1 MQLALF
7 LLVPLLPVTEKYL
20 LGLLGLSSGMFITF
34 LLFLASFF
42 FFLMDTLANMVVT
55 KHFSDH
61 IGKLVKFICKK
72 MKSRK
77 VIIHLETP

>member
-34 LLFLASFF
+34 LLFLAFFFF
-42 FFLMDTLANMVVT
+42 FFLMDMMIPIRSNQE
-55 KHFSDH
+55 FS
-61 IGKLVKFICKK
+61 
-72 MKSRK
+72 
-77 VIIHLETP
+77 TP

>member
-20 LGLLGLSSGMFITF
+20 LGLLGLSSGMFITL
-34 LLFLASFF
+34 LLFLAS

-55 KHFSDH
+55 KHLSDH
-61 IGKLVKFICKK
+61 TGKLVKFICKT

-77 VIIHLETP
+77 VIIYLETP